1 MPELPAEADLRALA
15 RRFEESERRVRAIVA
30 EAVDGDRRELL
41 REILVALAELRALD
55 HEHAVENAYV
65 GAARAVNLL
74 TRGEPG
80 TADPRAV
87 RHLAGSLAK
96 KLDEGPREA
105 ARRARTAIAS
115 VTEDNLEDAQHEAVT
130 AHVDDDGRRL
140 PLGSYA
146 AMETNTIG
154 RHASSLGI
162 RDAVGGGLVTIS
174 QHGTKVPV
182 CVPIEGVTMPAT
194 SPLPPYHPG
203 CQHTAYPAGFGEV
216 SFLSAA
222 SAVA

>member
-15 RRFEESERRVRAIVA
+15 RRFEESERRVRALVA
-30 EAVDGDRRELL
+30 EAIDGDRRRLL
-41 REILVALAELRALD
+41 REILLVLAELRTLD
-55 HEHAVENAYV
+55 VGQAVESAYV

-74 TRGEPG
+74 TKGEPG
-80 TADPRAV
+80 NADVRAV
-87 RHLAGSLAK
+87 RDLAGSLAK
-96 KLDEGPREA
+96 KLDEGPQEA
-105 ARRARTAIAS
+105 ARRAREAIVS
-115 VTEDNLEDAQHEAVT
+115 VTSDNLEDAQHEAVT

-154 RHASSLGI
+154 RHASSRGI
-162 RDAVGGGLVTIS
+162 RDAVGDGLVTIS
-174 QHGTKVPV
+174 SHGTNVPV
-182 CVPIEGVTMPAT
+182 CIPIEGVTMPAS

-203 CQHTAYPAGFGEV
+203 CGHTAYPAGFGQD